1 MKTAKE
7 IQDTVKELFEKE
19 CFIQQPKELYEP
31 IDYTLALGGKRLRP
45 TLLLASCEMFG
56 GDICRAASA
65 AVGIEV
71 FHNFT
76 LLHDDL
82 MDKSPLRRGK
92 ETVYRRWNENIAI
105 LSGDTMFALAYR
117 YFLRQWHPNME
128 AILKTFTETAI
139 GVCDGQQYDM
149 NFETQADVSIADYM
163 KMIELKTAIL
173 LAGAMKIGALY
184 ADASAKDIDTLY
196 RAGISIGLAF
206 QLQDDLLDAYGDV
219 AVFGKQTGTD
229 IKDNKKTYLYLK
241 ALQDADSTQQQTLR
255 QLFTTTPE
263 NSEEKIKTVIGIY
276 NQLDIKQ
283 KVEQEIDRLF
293 DEGQKLINA
302 ISVGE
307 ERKTTLKQIINQ
319 LLGRKI

>member
-1 MKTAKE
+1 MTTAE
-7 IQDTVKELFEKE
+7 QIQDIVKQLFASKQFVSEPR
-19 CFIQQPKELYEP
+19 QLYEP

-45 TLLLASCEMFG
+45 TLLLAACDMFG
-56 GDICRAASA
+56 GDWHQAQDAAI
-65 AVGIEV
+65 GIEV

-92 ETVYRRWNENIAI
+92 ETVYRRWNENTAI
-105 LSGDTMFALAYR
+105 LSGDTMFAMAYR
-117 YFLRQWHPNME
+117 YFIRQWHPNME
-128 AILKTFTETAI
+128 TILKTFTNTAI

-149 NFETQADVSIADYM
+149 NFETQTDVSIPDYM

-184 ADASAKDIDTLY
+184 ANAPTSDTEKLY
-196 RAGISIGLAF
+196 KAGISIGLAF

-229 IKDNKKTYLYLK
+229 IKDNKKTFLYLK
-241 ALQDADSTQQQTLR
+241 ALQDADNAQKQTLR
-255 QLFTTTPE
+255 QLFATSPDNADT
-263 NSEEKIKTVIGIY
+263 KIKTVIDIY
-276 NQLDIKQ
+276 NNLNIKP
-283 KVEQEIDRLF
+283 KVETEIDRLF
-293 DEGQKLINA
+293 DEGLKLINS
-302 ISVGE
+302 ISIAE
-307 ERKTTLKQIINQ
+307 ERKTTIKQIINQ

>member
-1 MKTAKE
+1 MLSSKE
-7 IQDTVKELFEKE
+7 IQDTVKRLFDSES
-19 CFIQQPKELYEP
+19 FINAPAELYEP
-31 IDYTLALGGKRLRP
+31 IQYTLDLGGKRLRP
-45 TLLLASCEMFG
+45 TLLLAACDMFG
-56 GDICRAASA
+56 GDIGKASSA

-82 MDKSPLRRGK
+82 MDRSPLRRGK
-92 ETVYRRWNENIAI
+92 ETVYRHWNENIAI
-105 LSGDTMFALAYR
+105 LSGDTMFAMAYR
-117 YFLRQWHPNME
+117 YFLKNWHPNME

-149 NFETQADVSIADYM
+149 NFETQDDVSIAEYM

-184 ADASAKDIDTLY
+184 ANAPEKDIELLY
-196 RAGISIGLAF
+196 NAGINMGLAF

-229 IKDNKKTYLYLK
+229 IKDNKKTFLYLT
-241 ALQDADSTQQQTLR
+241 ALKEGDKTQKETL
-255 QLFTTTPE
+255 QHLFKTTPE
-263 NSEEKIKTVIGIY
+263 NPDEKINTVIGIY
-276 NQLDIKQ
+276 NSLNIKALVERDIEMYFDQSLMCLEK
-283 KVEQEIDRLF
+283 INLGDDRK
-293 DEGQKLINA
+293 E
-302 ISVGE
+302 
-307 ERKTTLKQIINQ
+307 TMKQIINQ

>member
-1 MKTAKE
+1 MLSTKK
-7 IQDTVKELFEKE
+7 IQNTVKQLFDREN
-19 CFIQQPKELYEP
+19 FISDPAELYEP
-31 IDYTLALGGKRLRP
+31 IQYTLALGGKRLRP
-45 TLLLASCEMFG
+45 TLLLAACDMFG
-56 GDICRAASA
+56 GDIAKASSA

-149 NFETQADVSIADYM
+149 NFETQDDVATTEYIM
-163 KMIELKTAIL
+163 MIRLKTAIL

-184 ADASAKDIDTLY
+184 ANAPEKDIELLY
-196 RAGISIGLAF
+196 NAGISMGLAF

-219 AVFGKQTGTD
+219 SVFGKQTGTD
-229 IKDNKKTYLYLK
+229 IKDNKKTYLYLS
-241 ALQDADSTQQQTLR
+241 ALKEADKSQKETLQR
-255 QLFTTTPE
+255 LFKTTPE
-263 NSEEKIKTVIGIY
+263 NPEEKIRTVIGIY
-276 NQLDIKQ
+276 DSLNIKALVEKDIATNFEQSLTYLDGINLGN
-283 KVEQEIDRLF
+283 DRK
-293 DEGQKLINA
+293 E
-302 ISVGE
+302 
-307 ERKTTLKQIINQ
+307 TMKQIINQ

>member
-1 MKTAKE
+1 MLSSKE
-7 IQDTVKELFEKE
+7 IQDTVKKLFDSEI
-19 CFIQQPKELYEP
+19 FINDPKELYEP

-149 NFETQADVSIADYM
+149 NFETQSDVSIADYM

-184 ADASAKDIDTLY
+184 AEASEKDIDTLY

-241 ALQDADSTQQQTLR
+241 ALQDADNAQQQTLR
-255 QLFTTTPE
+255 QLFATTPE
-263 NSEEKIKTVIGIY
+263 NPEEKIKTVIGIY
-276 NQLDIKQ
+276 NKLNIKQ

-307 ERKTTLKQIINQ
+307 EQKITLKQIINQ

>member
-19 CFIQQPKELYEP
+19 SFIQQPKELYDP

-56 GDICRAASA
+56 GDICLAASA

-149 NFETQADVSIADYM
+149 NFESQSDVSIADYM

-184 ADASAKDIDTLY
+184 AEASEKDIDTLY

-255 QLFTTTPE
+255 QLFATTPE
-263 NSEEKIKTVIGIY
+263 NPEEKIKTVIGIY
-276 NQLDIKQ
+276 NQLNIKQ

>member
-1 MKTAKE
+1 MLSTKE
-7 IQDTVKELFEKE
+7 IQNAVKQLFDSEN
-19 CFIQQPKELYEP
+19 FISDPAELYEP
-31 IDYTLALGGKRLRP
+31 IQYTLALGGKRLRP
-45 TLLLASCEMFG
+45 TLLLAACDMFG
-56 GDICRAASA
+56 GDIAKASSA

-184 ADASAKDIDTLY
+184 ANAPEKDIELLY
-196 RAGISIGLAF
+196 NAGISIGLAF

-219 AVFGKQTGTD
+219 SVFGKQTGTD
-229 IKDNKKTYLYLK
+229 IKDNKKTYLYLS
-241 ALQDADSTQQQTLR
+241 ALKEADKSQKETLQR
-255 QLFTTTPE
+255 LFKTTPE
-263 NSEEKIKTVIGIY
+263 NPEEKIRTVIGIY
-276 NQLDIKQ
+276 DSLNIKALVEKDIETYFEQSLKYLD
-283 KVEQEIDRLF
+283 
-293 DEGQKLINA
+293 GINLGND
-302 ISVGE
+302 SKE
-307 ERKTTLKQIINQ
+307 TMKQIINQ